1 MRLQVIVSDAEVQ
14 AQLEQQIGDF
24 GAAVEK
30 RPPNE
35 MAQVSYRL
43 SSVRGGGDHSRVA
56 VELACCSQLIE
67 AEKNK

>member
-1 MRLQVIVSDAEVQ
+1 MYIHTLKPHQHLLHGGTRVQVIVSDPEVQ

-35 MAQVSYRL
+35 MAQVS
-43 SSVRGGGDHSRVA
+43 
-56 VELACCSQLIE
+56 
-67 AEKNK
+67 